1 MGLGGSMYYASIGI
15 ISIIVISVV
24 NFEALRKVTGP
35 RASKVRTMYRCFLF
49 SLLAYLLTDSMW
61 GIFYDLRWE
70 TVTYI
75 DTMLDF
81 SAMALSVVFW
91 VQSVVLFTGST
102 SRFTK
107 IFLFAGWFILLFEVI
122 ILSVNLFIPI
132 VFAFTEN
139 GEYLTLL
146 ARDIA
151 LFIQMALFLS
161 SSAYAFFIASKSK
174 GIKRIHYMTVGF
186 SGIIMA
192 VFIVLQIFSPF
203 MPFYA
208 LGCLF
213 ATCVIHSFIYREKDI
228 EHDREMED
236 AQRKAFRD
244 GLTGVKNKLAYL
256 ESLRD
261 LEMQA
266 GKNSFEGYGVVVFD
280 LNGLKE
286 INDTLGHETGDE
298 HIKSASSLICSFYK
312 HSPVYRIGGDEF
324 VVILKGSDFDDREN
338 IKMLFD
344 RQIDENQRNGAVV
357 VSSGMAVFDSAV
369 DESYTEVFIRA
380 DRKMYERKTALKARG
395 R

>member
-1 MGLGGSMYYASIGI
+1 MYYASIGI

-70 TVTYI
+70 AVTYI

-81 SAMALSVVFW
+81 STMTLSVVFW

-139 GEYLTLL
+139 GEYLTLP

-151 LFIQMALFLS
+151 LFIQMVLFQS

-192 VFIVLQIFSPF
+192 VFIVLQMFFPF

-286 INDTLGHETGDE
+286 INDTLGHEAGDE
-298 HIKSASSLICSFYK
+298 YLKSASSLICSFYK

-324 VVILKGSDFDDREN
+324 VVILQGSDFDDREN
-338 IKMLFD
+338 IKTRFD
-344 RQIDENQRNGAVV
+344 RQIDENLRSGAVV
-357 VSSGMAVFDSAV
+357 VSSGMAVFDSV
-369 DESYTEVFIRA
+369 IDESYTEVFIRA
-380 DRKMYERKTALKARG
+380 DKEMYERKTALKARG